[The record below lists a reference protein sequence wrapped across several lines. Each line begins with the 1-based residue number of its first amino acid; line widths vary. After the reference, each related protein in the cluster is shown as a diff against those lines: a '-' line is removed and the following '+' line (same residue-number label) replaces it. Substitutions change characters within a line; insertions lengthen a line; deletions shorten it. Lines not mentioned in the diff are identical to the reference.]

1 MLERFGMPDCKPVAT
16 PLETTYHK
24 RTEEEEEFDKNLY
37 QQSKG
42 CLTYISTA
50 TRPDISTAVSVLP

>member
-1 MLERFGMPDCKPVAT
+1 MTEEVLGKYVGKIWYGRFQAGCYI
-16 PLETTYHK
+16 LETTYHK

-37 QQSKG
+37 QQAIG

-50 TRPDISTAVSVLP
+50 T